1 MVKSISGD
9 QEESKQNELVDTGLA
24 ILNCL
29 KDNDQPTTEQQHRD
43 TVKTLYTIISNL
55 IGKPLDPA
63 VRRFNKGNKAI

>member
-1 MVKSISGD
+1 MSGSER
-9 QEESKQNELVDTGLA
+9 EESKQNEIVDTGLA

-29 KDNDQPTTEQQHRD
+29 KDNDQPTNEMQHRD
-43 TVKTLYTIISNL
+43 TDKTLFTIISNL